1 MKPFDLLKRDAP
13 SAKDK
18 APGRTEAGAPNDLRS
33 YLQRSS
39 ALRSWPLAKEPGRNE
54 LHSSRLGLGK
64 LAPMLKSLD
73 AVLDHLGDRAAG
85 DTPRVILVMAAR
97 PEIDASREAIYLARA
112 QASDHQLGV
121 LVDLTRGAMAVS
133 EPLGLPRAP
142 GFAELVAG
150 SAGFED
156 VVQIDDETP
165 LQVIA
170 AGSRAV
176 AAKQGNEGER
186 LTRLFEALAQAY
198 GFIVLH
204 ADRGT
209 ARAFKSLLAG
219 RLQIVV
225 AVLPSG
231 EEKGGETSL
240 LDLAALSCPILPY
253 EQTKERR
260 RFGGSVP

>member
-1 MKPFDLLKRDAP
+1 MKPFDLLKQDAP

-39 ALRSWPLAKEPGRNE
+39 PLRSWPLAKEPGRNE
-54 LHSSRLGLGK
+54 LHSSRVGLGK
-64 LAPMLKSLD
+64 LAMLKSLD

-85 DTPRVILVMAAR
+85 DTPRAILVMAAR
-97 PEIDASREAIYLARA
+97 PELDASREAIYLARA

-170 AGSRAV
+170 AGSQAV

-231 EEKGGETSL
+231 EDKGGETSL
-240 LDLAALSCPILPY
+240 LDLAGFSCPILPF

-260 RFGGSVP
+260 RFGRSVP

>member
-1 MKPFDLLKRDAP
+1 MKPFDLLKRVTP
-13 SAKDK
+13 SAKEK
-18 APGRTEAGAPNDLRS
+18 APGRTEAGAPNDLRN

-39 ALRSWPLAKEPGRNE
+39 ALRSWPLAKEPGRNA
-54 LHSSRLGLGK
+54 LDSSRLGHGK
-64 LAPMLKSLD
+64 LGPMLKSLD
-73 AVLDHLGDRAAG
+73 AVLDHLGDRPAG
-85 DTPRVILVMAAR
+85 DMPRAVLVMAAR
-97 PEIDASREAIYLARA
+97 PEVDASREAIYLARA
-112 QASDHQLGV
+112 QASNHQLGV

-150 SAGFED
+150 SASFED

-170 AGSRAV
+170 AGSPAL
-176 AAKQGNEGER
+176 AAKQGNEGEW

-198 GFIVLH
+198 DFFVLH

-219 RLQIVV
+219 RVQIVV

-231 EEKGGETSL
+231 EDKGGERNL
-240 LDLAALSCPILPY
+240 LDLAAFGCPILPY
-253 EQTKERR
+253 EQAKEQR
-260 RFGGSVP
+260 RFGRSGP

>member
-1 MKPFDLLKRDAP
+1 MKPFDLLKRDTP
-13 SAKDK
+13 SAKEK
-18 APGRTEAGAPNDLRS
+18 APGHPEAGAPNDLRS

-39 ALRSWPLAKEPGRNE
+39 ALRSWPLAKEPRRNE
-54 LHSSRLGLGK
+54 LESSRLGGK

-73 AVLDHLGDRAAG
+73 TVLDHLGDRAVG
-85 DTPRVILVMAAR
+85 DMPRAILVMAVR
-97 PEIDASREAIYLARA
+97 PEVDASREAIYLAQA
-112 QASDHQLGV
+112 QASGHQLGV

-170 AGSRAV
+170 AGNPAL
-176 AAKQGNEGER
+176 AAQQGNEGER
-186 LTRLFEALAQAY
+186 LTRLFEALAQVY
-198 GFIVLH
+198 DFIVLH
-204 ADRGT
+204 ADPGT

-225 AVLPSG
+225 AVLHSSQD
-231 EEKGGETSL
+231 KGGETSL
-240 LDLAALSCPILPY
+240 LDLAAFGCPILPY
-253 EQTKERR
+253 DQTKERR
-260 RFGGSVP
+260 RFGRIGP